1 MSHSIGYPTRP
12 LKTSLPHA
20 LLLEVQSK
28 MGNSAETTTE
38 SGATGLDPREYS
50 YLTPIRTSGARPPL
64 FGIFPGP
71 PGSREFAEM
80 LPEDQPIYDLYFSEL
95 SSESVFPTVEQL
107 AVDFIH
113 DLRKVQAHGPYQL
126 CGYSNAGLVAYEMA
140 RLLLSQGEEVSFLA
154 LFDAWHPEFTRNLPF
169 WELARYRTMRFV
181 DRLWKYGRILHQ
193 GQFDDLAAGILQ
205 FVDKRAKLVAWRVAR
220 FLFRTTDRAAPAGM
234 KVIESIISLQAY
246 SPKPYERRFM
256 LIRPNDP
263 VDKKLN
269 DLTVGWHVCA
279 TAGVDVHFVPTLHGH
294 MMDRP
299 YVRAVVEKIAPYLA
313 DVPTSSRSRS
323 E

>member
-1 MSHSIGYPTRP
+1 MDGGAEGTAEGNAIGLNP
-12 LKTSLPHA
+12 
-20 LLLEVQSK
+20 
-28 MGNSAETTTE
+28 
-38 SGATGLDPREYS
+38 DEYT
-50 YLTPIRTSGARPPL
+50 YVELVRTSGARPPL
-64 FGIFPGP
+64 FCIFPGP
-71 PGSREFAEM
+71 PGSHEFAEM
-80 LPEDQPIYDLYFSEL
+80 LPEDQPLYDLYFTKL
-95 SSESVFPTVEQL
+95 SSDSVFPTVEQL

-113 DLRKVQAHGPYQL
+113 DLRKIQAHGPYQL

-140 RLLLSQGEEVSFLA
+140 RLLISQGEEVSFLA
-154 LFDAWHPEFTRNLPF
+154 LFDAWHPDFVRSLPF
-169 WELARYRTMRFV
+169 WDFARYRTMRFV
-181 DRLWKYGRILHQ
+181 LRLGKYWRFLYQ
-193 GQFDDLAAGILQ
+193 GQFDDLTAGMVE
-205 FVDKRAKLVAWRVAR
+205 FVNKRAKLLAWWVAR
-220 FLFRTTDRAAPAGM
+220 FFFRTTNRPAPKGM
-234 KVIESIISLQAY
+234 KVVESMVSLQAY

-299 YVRAVVEKIAPYLA
+299 YVRAVVDKIAPYLA